1 MTLTSVFG
9 LEPSFLLLVLVVGWV
24 GFVVSSTF
32 GVGGAL
38 LLIPL
43 LAQRMPAAHAVAL
56 SAPVMLFNNLLKAI
70 VFRRSIDKR
79 GTLLVSALA
88 LPAAFLGALWSTRLD
103 DRWILIGVAAL
114 IILSIVIERG
124 LERRVKVSDRGLLL
138 WGAVT
143 GAVSGICGA
152 AGPPTAIG
160 LRGWGL
166 DKEPF
171 VATVALFAIL
181 LQVVKIPAYIGGGVL
196 PLERWPLA
204 LLLSVTAA
212 LGVAVA
218 PRLLRTVPTR
228 VFALA
233 LDGILAVS
241 AAVILLDVLRR

>member
-1 MTLTSVFG
+1 MTISDVFG
-9 LEPSFLLLVLVVGWV
+9 LELPFLTLVVVVGWV
-24 GFVVSSTF
+24 GFVLSSTF

-56 SAPVMLFNNLLKAI
+56 SAPVMLFNNVLKAI
-70 VFRRSIDKR
+70 VFRRGIDRR
-79 GTLLVSALA
+79 GTVLVSVLA

-103 DRWILIGVAAL
+103 DRWILLGVAAL
-114 IILSIVIERG
+114 IIVSVVVERG
-124 LERRVKVSDRGLLL
+124 LDRRMRVSDRGLVW
-138 WGAVT
+138 WGALT
-143 GAVSGICGA
+143 GAISGICGA

-166 DKEPF
+166 DKERF

-181 LQVVKIPAYIGGGVL
+181 LQLVKIPAYVARGAL

-204 LLLSVTAA
+204 LLLSVVAA

-233 LDGILAVS
+233 LDVILVAS
-241 AAVILLDVLRR
+241 AAVIVLDVARR

>member
-1 MTLTSVFG
+1 MSIASVFG
-9 LEPSFLLLVLVVGWV
+9 LEPTFLILVVVIGWV

-79 GTLLVSALA
+79 GALLVSALA

-103 DRWILIGVAAL
+103 DRLILVGVAAL
-114 IILSIVIERG
+114 IVFSIVVERG
-124 LERRVKVSDRGLLL
+124 LERRVRVSDRGLLW
-138 WGAVT
+138 WGALT
-143 GAVSGICGA
+143 GAISGVCGA

-166 DKEPF
+166 DKERF

-181 LQVVKIPAYIGGGVL
+181 LQIVKIPAYVAGGVL
-196 PLERWPLA
+196 PLDRWPLA
-204 LLLSVTAA
+204 LLLSAIAA
-212 LGVAVA
+212 LSVAVA
-218 PRLLRTVPTR
+218 PRLLRTVPSR
-228 VFALA
+228 VFALV
-233 LDGILAVS
+233 LDGVLAAS
-241 AAVILLDVLRR
+241 AVVILLDVARR

>member
-1 MTLTSVFG
+1 MSIEALFG
-9 LEPSFLLLVLVVGWV
+9 LDVPFLILVVMVGWV
-24 GFVVSSTF
+24 GFVISSTF

-56 SAPVMLFNNLLKAI
+56 SAPVMLFNNVLKAI
-70 VFRRSIDKR
+70 VFRKSIDRR

-88 LPAAFLGALWSTRLD
+88 LPAAFLGALWAARLD
-103 DRWILIGVAAL
+103 DKWILLGVAAL
-114 IILSIVIERG
+114 IIVSIVVERG
-124 LERRVKVSDRGLLL
+124 LDRRVHVSDRGLVL

-143 GAVSGICGA
+143 GAISGLCGA

-166 DKEPF
+166 DKERF

-181 LQVVKIPAYIGGGVL
+181 LQLVKIPAYVGSGVL
-196 PLERWPLA
+196 PWQRWPLA
-204 LLLSVTAA
+204 LLLSIVAA

-228 VFALA
+228 LFAVV
-233 LDGILAVS
+233 LDGILVVS
-241 AAVILLDVLRR
+241 AAVILIDVARR

>member
-1 MTLTSVFG
+1 MTISAIFG
-9 LEPSFLLLVLVVGWV
+9 LDLPCLILVVVVGWV

-56 SAPVMLFNNLLKAI
+56 SAPVMLFNNVLKAI
-70 VFRRSIDKR
+70 VFRKSIDRR
-79 GTLLVSALA
+79 GTVLVSALA
-88 LPAAFLGALWSTRLD
+88 LPAAFVGALWAARLD

-114 IILSIVIERG
+114 IVISVVVERG
-124 LERRVKVSDRGLLL
+124 LDRRMRMSDTGLLW

-143 GAVSGICGA
+143 GAVSGLCGA

-166 DKEPF
+166 EHERF

-181 LQVVKIPAYIGGGVL
+181 LQLVKIPAYVGNGTL

-204 LLLSVTAA
+204 LLLSAVAA

-228 VFALA
+228 MFALV
-233 LDGILAVS
+233 LDGILVAS
-241 AAVILLDVLRR
+241 AAVILVDVARR